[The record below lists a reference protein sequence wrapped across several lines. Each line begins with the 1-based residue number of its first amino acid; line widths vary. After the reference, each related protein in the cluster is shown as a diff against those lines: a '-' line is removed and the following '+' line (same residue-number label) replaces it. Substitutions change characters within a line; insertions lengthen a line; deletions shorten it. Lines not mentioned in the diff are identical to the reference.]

1 MRRRGFL
8 KRGGGGGGNRTRV
21 QTRSTTSSTYLVLS
35 FDLTATTRTNTL
47 RYGDSLSFRPWRRD
61 TTKTYLTYMTSR
73 GIATLTRQRISE
85 RTAALRLPVRTYR
98 RLQLRFSH

>member
-1 MRRRGFL
+1 
-8 KRGGGGGGNRTRV
+8 
-21 QTRSTTSSTYLVLS
+21 
-35 FDLTATTRTNTL
+35 
-47 RYGDSLSFRPWRRD
+47 
-61 TTKTYLTYMTSR
+61 MTSR